1 VGLDL
6 GTGRSAP
13 RLLPTTNADDRHAS
27 TSPQLRGGWIDLMRS
42 DKDLFAEESQM
53 VSMSFGD
60 HIEDLRYRLI
70 LGIIG
75 LFVGMIVTFIPLP
88 IMGQSIGMYVFHTM
102 EAPAK
107 VTLDKFYKDQAIT
120 QSQKAIDEKRLSPPV
135 KYHIPAKEFLAEIV
149 RIAPKLGPMLP
160 DGESPEIK
168 DKTVNL
174 TLQSEASDLI
184 ISTETANFRNP
195 LISLAPLE
203 TITIYFMICMVSG
216 LVLTSPFVFYQVWAF
231 IAAGLYRHER
241 HYVKKFLP
249 FSLGLFLS
257 GVFLCFFGVLPYT
270 LMFLLQFNVWLGIEP
285 TMRITDWMSF
295 ATILPVVFGVC
306 FQTPLIMLFL
316 ERIGIMTADDF
327 RKKRKIAILIMVA
340 AAAILTPGPDVFSQ
354 LALAVPMVGLY
365 ELGLIMISSN
375 KAKVPSHSTS

>member
-1 VGLDL
+1 
-6 GTGRSAP
+6 
-13 RLLPTTNADDRHAS
+13 
-27 TSPQLRGGWIDLMRS
+27 MRT

-60 HIEDLRYRLI
+60 HIEDLRYRLVMA
-70 LGIIG
+70 LIG
-75 LFVGMIVTFIPLP
+75 LFVGMVITFIPLP
-88 IMGQSIGMYVFHTM
+88 VLGQSIGMYVFHTM
-102 EAPAK
+102 ERPAQQ
-107 VTLDKFYKDQAIT
+107 TLDQFYKDQAT
-120 QSQKAIDEKRLSPPV
+120 RLSGEARRDKKLSPTVVTHVPV
-135 KYHIPAKEFLAEIV
+135 KDFVEELT
-149 RIAPKLGPMLP
+149 RIAPKLAPMLP
-160 DGESPEIK
+160 DPKS
-168 DKTVNL
+168 DAVNGL
-174 TLQSEASDLI
+174 TIDLPL
-184 ISTETANFRNP
+184 TADAGDQIENSVTLTQRSA
-195 LISLAPLE
+195 LVSLAPLE

-295 ATILPVVFGVC
+295 ATILPVVFGIA

-316 ERIGIMTADDF
+316 ERIGILTSDDF
-327 RKKRKIAILIMVA
+327 RKKRKVAILVIVA

-354 LALAVPMVGLY
+354 LALAVPMIGLY
-365 ELGLIMISSN
+365 ELGLIMMDAN
-375 KAKVPSHSTS
+375 KPKKAAVSTMS